1 MFAISCKKLFRFS
14 PNSIARLQ
22 GGQIRIMKG
31 GEDVI
36 AEKYLMEK
44 ERLSRALNGQENLD
58 GAVTAI
64 TDALKEY
71 NLNLMPGTAFDVM
84 RFTLETI
91 HLQNYDAPERKPG
104 QGLG

>member
-1 MFAISCKKLFRFS
+1 
-14 PNSIARLQ
+14 
-22 GGQIRIMKG
+22 MKG
-31 GEDVI
+31 GEDVT

-44 ERLSRALNGQENLD
+44 ERLSQALNGQENLD

-64 TDALKEY
+64 TDALKKY

>member
-1 MFAISCKKLFRFS
+1 M
-14 PNSIARLQ
+14 
-22 GGQIRIMKG
+22 
-31 GEDVI
+31 D
-36 AEKYLMEK
+36 AEKHLMEK
-44 ERLSRALNGQENLD
+44 ERLSQALNGQENLD

-64 TDALKEY
+64 TDALKKY

-91 HLQNYDAPERKPG
+91 HLQNYDAPERKLG

>member
-64 TDALKEY
+64 TDALKKY

-84 RFTLETI
+84 RFTLDTI

>member
-1 MFAISCKKLFRFS
+1 
-14 PNSIARLQ
+14 
-22 GGQIRIMKG
+22 MKG

-64 TDALKEY
+64 TDALKKY

-84 RFTLETI
+84 RFTLKTI

>member
-1 MFAISCKKLFRFS
+1 
-14 PNSIARLQ
+14 
-22 GGQIRIMKG
+22 MKG
-31 GEDVI
+31 GEEMD
-36 AEKYLMEK
+36 AEKHLMEK
-44 ERLSRALNGQENLD
+44 ERLSQALNGQENLD

-64 TDALKEY
+64 TDALKKY